1 MTVTMTKTAK
11 VLRHLLKGN
20 TLTAAEL
27 SGKFNVG
34 NPQEVIRQLR
44 MKGYAVYANKDT
56 LWNGIE
62 TTKYRIGS
70 PSRAMVAAAYA
81 ASGASVF

>member
-1 MTVTMTKTAK
+1 MEIYMTHTAK

-20 TLTAAEL
+20 TVTAAEL
-27 SGKFNVG
+27 AGKFGCG

-44 MKGYAVYANKDT
+44 VKGYAVYANKVT
-56 LWNGIE
+56 LWDG
-62 TTKYRIGS
+62 TLSTKYRLGR

-81 ASGASVF
+81 ATGSSLF